1 MIEKTMKVTA
11 PGGFHV
17 RPASEMARIAKS
29 FSRTKISITSDKK
42 TVSASS
48 MLGLLSLGLKEGSEV
63 VITADGPAESDA
75 IVALA
80 PLFTVK

>member
-1 MIEKTMKVTA
+1 MIEKTMTVTA

-29 FSRTKISITSDKK
+29 FSRTKISITSGKK

-48 MLGLLSLGLKEGSEV
+48 MLGLQTEG
-63 VITADGPAESDA
+63 G
-75 IVALA
+75 
-80 PLFTVK
+80 

>member
-1 MIEKTMKVTA
+1 MTEKTMTVTA
-11 PGGFHV
+11 AGGFHV

-29 FSRTKISITSDKK
+29 FSRTKITITSGKK
-42 TVSASS
+42 TVNANS
-48 MLGLLSLGLKEGSEV
+48 MLGLLSLGLKEGAEV
-63 VITADGPAESDA
+63 VIPAESDA